1 VSTIPTPTLASL
13 LAALGGRS
21 NVHAVETAS
30 SRLRIN
36 IADASIVDQ
45 PAIAALGLRGVALA
59 APNWVHVIVG
69 PEASAAGVS
78 LRQLLS

>member
-1 VSTIPTPTLASL
+1 V
-13 LAALGGRS
+13 R
-21 NVHAVETAS
+21 AVEAAS

-36 IADASIVDQ
+36 IADTSIVDQ

-59 APNWVHVIVG
+59 APNWVHVIIG

-78 LRQLLS
+78 LRKLLS